1 MDGATA
7 TIIAASI
14 GAGVALLIAFVG
26 VNARIFTR
34 LGGLEQGFQSLDGN
48 YKELRED
55 NRQLR
60 EEMREDNRR
69 LREEMREDN
78 QRLREEMREE
88 MRENSRQLREEM
100 RESNQQLRELIRSE
114 SESTRAEIRRL
125 ADALVSH
132 HHEADGSILFRV
144 PPPQDAGD

>member
-1 MDGATA
+1 MDTATA
-7 TIIAASI
+7 AIVAASI

-34 LGGLEQGFQSLDGN
+34 LGGLEQGFELLRDD

-60 EEMREDNRR
+60 EEMRAEI
-69 LREEMREDN
+69 
-78 QRLREEMREE
+78 
-88 MRENSRQLREEM
+88 

-114 SESTRAEIRRL
+114 SEATRGEIGRL

-132 HHEADGSILFRV
+132 HHEADGSIVFRI

>member
-34 LGGLEQGFQSLDGN
+34 LGGLEQGFELLRDD

-60 EEMREDNRR
+60 EEMRADNQQ
-69 LREEMREDN
+69 LREEMRADN
-78 QRLREEMREE
+78 
-88 MRENSRQLREEM
+88 RQLREEM
-100 RESNQQLRELIRSE
+100 RAEIRESNQQLRELIRSE
-114 SESTRAEIRRL
+114 SEATRAEIRRL

-132 HHEADGSILFRV
+132 HHEADGSIVFRI
-144 PPPQDAGD
+144 PPPQDAGE

>member
-1 MDGATA
+1 MDTATA
-7 TIIAASI
+7 AIVAASI
-14 GAGVALLIAFVG
+14 GAGVALLIAFIG
-26 VNARIFTR
+26 INARIFDR
-34 LGGLEQGFQSLDGN
+34 LGRLEQGFGM
-48 YKELRED
+48 LRDDYQHLSED

-69 LREEMREDN
+69 LREEMRE
-78 QRLREEMREE
+78 E
-88 MRENSRQLREEM
+88 MRENNQQLREEI

-114 SESTRAEIRRL
+114 SEATRGEIRRL

-132 HHEADGSILFRV
+132 HHEADGSIVFRI